1 MEMSLNEIK
10 YLCEVI
16 HRDNPKKSLLPVLFA
31 MNYLHQ
37 GDGEF
42 VTASDMC
49 PQKKKD
55 GYHLVRNSAVVGMFD
70 IKKRREEGGY
80 HVNYLRFLGHY
91 KRIGKNHEHHD
102 LMRKIRI
109 TLNEHYGSNDRVQI
123 TPILIFVYLAVVANK
138 ITTSS
143 ELKQYL
149 LLQGVSYVDIAYK
162 QLKLLHR
169 LNLLSIERCDDN
181 NRKLGYTIQIS

>member
-1 MEMSLNEIK
+1 M
-10 YLCEVI
+10 
-16 HRDNPKKSLLPVLFA
+16 
-31 MNYLHQ
+31 
-37 GDGEF
+37 
-42 VTASDMC
+42 
-49 PQKKKD
+49 
-55 GYHLVRNSAVVGMFD
+55 
-70 IKKRREEGGY
+70 
-80 HVNYLRFLGHY
+80 NYLRFLGHY